1 MVEILLLWDR
11 LHMVVVVVRCGTES
25 QQADQELQL
34 AVAPPYQAVP
44 DQLAYLLF
52 LRRKVF
58 QVVLLFKIGHTVI
71 KLEAVEVLAA
81 PGVMAQHL
89 EILEHQEMVAPVKH
103 QQLLELYT
111 VAVAAADV
119 TEMETRELVLMAL
132 E

>member
-1 MVEILLLWDR
+1 
-11 LHMVVVVVRCGTES
+11 MVVVVVRCGIES
-25 QQADQELQL
+25 QRADQVLQL
-34 AVAPPYQAVP
+34 AVVPPYQAVP
-44 DQLAYLLF
+44 DQSAYLLF

-58 QVVLLFKIGHTVI
+58 QVVLLFRIGHTVI

-89 EILEHQEMVAPVKH
+89 EIREHQEMVAPVKH

-111 VAVAAADV
+111 VAAAAADV